1 MNGKYDS
8 LHPYSFKLDGD
19 MHYVFTTDAGAVYH
33 AYFIDFSMYAPQ
45 FKEVYMF
52 NIEPEGDTTNLP
64 RDIRISHTI
73 VRILSLFFANHHNS
87 MIMVCDSVDGREYKR
102 NMLFDRWYR
111 HYSTADIAKYDA
123 SAETEDYMLY
133 VSLFVHKDNTRKAE
147 IVSAFYELVR
157 NNMYPI
163 D

>member
-1 MNGKYDS
+1 MNGIYDS

-19 MHYVFTTDAGAVYH
+19 MHYVFTTDAGAEYH

-73 VRILSLFFANHHNS
+73 VSILSLFFANHQNS
-87 MIMVCDSVDGREYKR
+87 MIMVCDSIDGREYKR

-111 HYSTADIAKYDA
+111 HYSTTDIAKYDA
-123 SAETEDYMLY
+123 SAETENYMLY

>member
-1 MNGKYDS
+1 MSDASDS
-8 LHPYSFKLDGD
+8 LRPYSFYLSGD
-19 MHYVFTTDAGAVYH
+19 MHYVFTTEGGVVYH

-45 FKEVYMF
+45 FRDVYMF
-52 NIEPEGDTTNLP
+52 NIEPEGDTTNQP
-64 RDIRISHTI
+64 QDIRISHTI
-73 VRILSLFFANHHNS
+73 VTILSLFFANHQNA
-87 MIMVCDSVDGREYKR
+87 MIMVCDSIDGREHTRYL
-102 NMLFDRWYR
+102 LFDRWYR
-111 HYSTADIAKYDA
+111 HYATADIAKYDA

-133 VSLFVHKDNTRKAE
+133 VSLFVHKDNARKSE

>member
-1 MNGKYDS
+1 MNGIYDS
-8 LHPYSFKLDGD
+8 LHPYSFRLDGD

-45 FKEVYMF
+45 FQEVYMF

-73 VRILSLFFANHHNS
+73 VSILSLFFANHQNS
-87 MIMVCDSVDGREYKR
+87 MIMVCDSIDGREYKR
-102 NMLFDRWYR
+102 NMLFERWYR

>member
-1 MNGKYDS
+1 MNGIYDS
-8 LHPYSFKLDGD
+8 LHPYSFRLDGD

-45 FKEVYMF
+45 FQEVYMF
-52 NIEPEGDTTNLP
+52 NIEPEDDTTNLP

-73 VRILSLFFANHHNS
+73 VSILSLFFANHQNS
-87 MIMVCDSVDGREYKR
+87 MIMVCDSIDGREYKR

>member
-1 MNGKYDS
+1 MNGIYNS
-8 LHPYSFKLDGD
+8 LHPYSFRLDGD
-19 MHYVFTTDAGAVYH
+19 KHYVFTTDAGIVYH
-33 AYFIDFSMYAPQ
+33 AYFIDFSMYAPH
-45 FKEVYMF
+45 FEEVYMF
-52 NIEPEGDTTNLP
+52 NIEPEVDTTNAPL
-64 RDIRISHTI
+64 DVRISHTI
-73 VRILSLFFANHHNS
+73 VRILSLFFANHQNS
-87 MIMVCDSVDGREYKR
+87 MIMVCDSVDGRERKR

-111 HYSTADIAKYDA
+111 HYATSDITKYDA

-133 VSLFVHKDNTRKAE
+133 VSLFVHKDNARKSE